1 MTKAVK
7 EKAEELKQAI
17 LNSEEYNNF
26 DMYRRLLNQ
35 TPDLKEEVNKF
46 RAANLRLQ
54 LTPLGDDRDAQQQL
68 ATEHNEL
75 LNNSVV
81 REFLNAE
88 LIFCRMIQQ
97 LNAMVISDIDL
108 ELDFL

>member
-7 EKAEELKQAI
+7 EKAEELKQVI
-17 LNSEEYNNF
+17 LDSEEYRNF

-35 TPDLKEEVNKF
+35 TPELKEKVNQF

-54 LTPLGDDRDAQQQL
+54 IMPVGDDKNAQQQL
-68 ATEHNEL
+68 ATEHNDL

-88 LIFCRMIQQ
+88 LLFCRMMQQ
-97 LNAMVISDIDL
+97 LNTMVVSDIDL